1 MCSTRN
7 TTEAHTV
14 HATAGTHATRAIA
27 ATTPAVNNS
36 IFIAVSR
43 ARVDDNYDDN
53 SCPRWRQ
60 LCIDVDLGEYQHLG
74 K

>member
-1 MCSTRN
+1 MCFTRN

-14 HATAGTHATRAIA
+14 HATAGTHETRATA
-27 ATTPAVNNS
+27 ATTPAVNHS
-36 IFIAVSR
+36 FLDTVSR
-43 ARVDDNYDDN
+43 ADDNYDDN